1 MAYFHRMTNSE
12 DDKQK
17 IQAAISGSIDNMAP
31 FCNNVGFLVLL
42 DRFNLRTAMGV
53 SRELV

>member
-31 FCNNVGFLVLL
+31 FCNSVGFLVPFG
-42 DRFNLRTAMGV
+42 RFNLRTAMGV